1 MKKIMLSGLV
11 GMMLASSAFG
21 YSYDN
26 YEDDELKSSKITF
39 NILQGVSNLE
49 AKALGAKNDVNLYS
63 YGAQITAEK
72 RLGESNFYLG
82 VGADFLKTEKI
93 DKTNAKVQS
102 IGFYPTLG
110 YNFTNKFSTTGFLGI
125 ARNDFD
131 KIKDDGL
138 VYGLSFDYKIT
149 ESMNLGLMLRH
160 TEYKLKVLDKE
171 VAKIDLNS
179 AMVKIGFSF

>member
-21 YSYDN
+21 YNYDE
-26 YEDDELKSSKITF
+26 YEDYELKDSKFTF
-39 NILQGVSNLE
+39 NILQGISNAE
-49 AKALGAKNDVNLYS
+49 AKIGSLKGDENLYS

-93 DKTNAKVQS
+93 DKSNIKVQS

-125 ARNDFD
+125 ARNDFEI
-131 KIKDDGL
+131 IKDNDL

-160 TEYKLKVLDKE
+160 TEYKEKPLE
-171 VAKIDLNS
+171 IDLNS